1 MQILDVKQPDG
12 NTTTMSSREIAEGLA
27 AHLLA
32 GTASKASA
40 YEAAFMMVGNA
51 ALTLNKHLEH
61 DVPNMSSG
69 EARAALDLIE
79 SGREILKSARGVFDK
94 YPFASAVIDA
104 QLSVMFYAE
113 ATLIPFYL
121 MCSRDALKNK
131 KELASTYIVK
141 HPITGLIKIGRA
153 NNVGQRVKSLQT
165 GAGAILSTLAVIR
178 DDVELELHRRFSAYR
193 RHGEWFEDIDGVIS
207 TFASDLKEVAL

>member
-1 MQILDVKQPDG
+1 MQSLSDNQQSSKSAFLAPRFAMNENVAH
-12 NTTTMSSREIAEGLA
+12 TMSSREIAEDLA

-141 HPITGLIKIGRA
+141 HPITGLITVSYK
-153 NNVGQRVKSLQT
+153 QL
-165 GAGAILSTLAVIR
+165 TLKTKRIV
-178 DDVELELHRRFSAYR
+178 
-193 RHGEWFEDIDGVIS
+193 
-207 TFASDLKEVAL
+207 